1 MSKSPISILQEYMV
15 KSNQS
20 LPTYDCIEHNSVGLN
35 DHEFKVRVKCG
46 SLTADGRGTT
56 KKDAKNNAAKELL
69 LQIGGAELAK
79 PRINNNSTNNNK
91 NNEIGAIQEN
101 NSTNCTALLKSGSSL
116 NYIGLLHEHCAQKS
130 IPAPTFVEVH
140 SWGPSHMMNFTI
152 RCQVSDIIEEATATT
167 KKTAKTDSARKVW
180 FKLSKMRFDPSINKT
195 IEEKVREAGVEVRD
209 LKLEDILPDYTEVN
223 QVAKDKYLNLTK
235 LKPSAYISDR
245 QSLENC
251 HQLIAAKYSL
261 SLRESI
267 IAQLSQI
274 TEDENNVTL
283 LPIFKLVLQKI
294 ANLVGVKLDRVS
306 LMHRKLAGQYTVGF
320 RLHTKPPIVSI
331 CTAETECLAEFK
343 AIVKIAMDFQIL
355 LC

>member
-1 MSKSPISILQEYMV
+1 MFQ
-15 KSNQS
+15 
-20 LPTYDCIEHNSVGLN
+20 
-35 DHEFKVRVKCG
+35 
-46 SLTADGRGTT
+46 
-56 KKDAKNNAAKELL
+56 
-69 LQIGGAELAK
+69 
-79 PRINNNSTNNNK
+79 
-91 NNEIGAIQEN
+91 
-101 NSTNCTALLKSGSSL
+101 
-116 NYIGLLHEHCAQKS
+116 EHCAQKS

-140 SWGPSHMMNFTI
+140 SWGPSHLMNFTI

-167 KKTAKTDSARKVW
+167 KKNAKTDSAKKVW

-195 IEEKVREAGVEVRD
+195 IEQKVREAGVEVRD

-223 QVAKDKYLNLTK
+223 QAAKDKYLNLTK
-235 LKPSAYISDR
+235 LKPSAYINDR

-274 TEDENNVTL
+274 TEEENNVHL
-283 LPIFKLVLQKI
+283 FPLFKMVLHKI
-294 ANLVGVKLDRVS
+294 ANIVGVKLDKICFV
-306 LMHRKLAGQYTVGF
+306 HKKLAGQYTVGF
-320 RLHTKPPIVSI
+320 KLNTKPPIVSI
-331 CTAETECLAEFK
+331 CTAETERLAEFK